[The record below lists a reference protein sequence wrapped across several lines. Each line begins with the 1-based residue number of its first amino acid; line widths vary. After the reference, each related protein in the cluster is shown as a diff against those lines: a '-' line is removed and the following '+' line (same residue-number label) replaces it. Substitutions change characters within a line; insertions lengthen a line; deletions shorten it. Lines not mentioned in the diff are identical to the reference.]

1 MRMASGVPD
10 TLLGVDERDEFP
22 ARPRLKEQGGLHAL
36 DVWRSS
42 HACIY
47 CRLNTQSRR
56 ETDMLDRTNT
66 SQRVDVLIVGAGL
79 SGIGAAYHLQD
90 KCPQK
95 SFAIVE
101 ARDNLGGTWDLFR
114 YPGIRSDSDM
124 YTLGYAFRPW
134 VEDKS
139 IAEGP
144 RILNY
149 LRETAAEYG
158 IDKHIQFNT
167 RVTSASWSSAESQW
181 TVQMEHG
188 GARVTMTCKF
198 LFMCSGY
205 YNYEDGY
212 SPAFAGAEN
221 FKGQMIHPQKWT
233 PDIDY
238 KNKRVVVIGSGA
250 TAVTLVPEMAKD
262 AAHVTMLQR
271 SPTYVVSRPGDDP
284 FAKFLRKISPKL
296 AWHVTRWR
304 NVLFSMYF
312 FRLCRRNPD
321 RAKRMILGAAKHAL
335 PEGYVETH
343 FTPRYNPWEQRLCL
357 VPDGDLFAAINSG
370 KASVV
375 TKAIDTFT
383 AAGIRLS
390 DGSELPADIIVTA
403 TGLNLQVLG
412 GIEMTVDGKS
422 VDFSKALNY
431 KGMMYSDIPNMASIF
446 GYVNASW
453 TLRSD
458 LTSEYVCRLLNYMDA
473 HGFTQCTPHADS
485 SVTAQ
490 PWVDFSS
497 GYLTRSEAM
506 MPKQGSK
513 DPWKL
518 TQNYARDI
526 VSLRYGKVDDGVM
539 VYR

>member
-1 MRMASGVPD
+1 
-10 TLLGVDERDEFP
+10 
-22 ARPRLKEQGGLHAL
+22 
-36 DVWRSS
+36 
-42 HACIY
+42 
-47 CRLNTQSRR
+47 
-56 ETDMLDRTNT
+56 MLDKTSPTNH
-66 SQRVDVLIVGAGL
+66 VDVLIVGAGL
-79 SGIGAAYHLQD
+79 SGIGAAVHLQT

-95 SFAIVE
+95 SFTIVE
-101 ARDNLGGTWDLFR
+101 AREKLGGTWDLFR

-124 YTLGYAFRPW
+124 YTLGYSFRPW
-134 VEDKS
+134 VEPKS

-149 LRETAAEYG
+149 LRETAAEHG
-158 IDKHIQFNT
+158 IDKHIRFNT
-167 RVTSASWSSAESQW
+167 RVTRASWSSQDSKW
-181 TVQMEHG
+181 TVEAEQG
-188 GARVTMTCKF
+188 GARVTTTCNF
-198 LFMCSGY
+198 LFVCSGY
-205 YNYEDGY
+205 YKYEEGY
-212 SPAFAGAEN
+212 SPAFPGSEKFAG
-221 FKGQMIHPQKWT
+221 QIVHPQKWT

-284 FAKFLRKISPKL
+284 FARFLRKASPKL
-296 AWHVTRWR
+296 AWHLTRWR
-304 NVLFSMYF
+304 NVLLQLYF
-312 FRLCRRNPD
+312 YRLCRRSPD
-321 RAKRMILGAAKHAL
+321 RAKKLILGAAKHVL
-335 PEGYVETH
+335 PKEYVEAH

-357 VPDGDLFAAINSG
+357 ILDGDLFAAIKDG

-375 TKAIDTFT
+375 TKTIDTFT
-383 AAGIRLS
+383 KDGIRLS

-412 GIEMTVDGKS
+412 GMEMTVDGAR
-422 VDFSKALNY
+422 VDFSKAMNY

-446 GYVNASW
+446 GYINASW

-458 LTSEYVCRLLNYMDA
+458 LTSEYVCRLLNYMGA
-473 HGFTQCTPHADS
+473 QGFTQCTPHADD

-497 GYLTRSEAM
+497 GYIARSEGM